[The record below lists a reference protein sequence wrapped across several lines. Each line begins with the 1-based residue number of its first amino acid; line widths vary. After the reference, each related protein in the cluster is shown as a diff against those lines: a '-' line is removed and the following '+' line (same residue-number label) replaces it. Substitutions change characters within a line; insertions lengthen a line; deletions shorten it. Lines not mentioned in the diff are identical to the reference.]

1 MTMKLQ
7 VALDTTSYS
16 EAIAIAKMVEPFVD
30 IIEVGTPL
38 IKSEG
43 MRIVREL
50 RHLFP
55 DKIIAADTKTMDVAF
70 LEATLVKK
78 AGATYFTVLALA
90 PRETLKEALRAKEE
104 LGIKVAVDFI
114 GVQDRVAMINELK
127 GRGFDAFI
135 LHTAIDKGQFNCKEL
150 DNLKEKPSEEI
161 FIAGGINADT
171 IPKIDK
177 TKVDVV
183 IIGRAITGTK
193 DPAELS
199 KLFSKM
205 VE

>member
-1 MTMKLQ
+1 MAMKLQ

-16 EAIAIAKMVEPFVD
+16 EAIAVAKMVEPFVD

-38 IKSEG
+38 LKSEG
-43 MRIVREL
+43 LRTIREL
-50 RHLFP
+50 RHIFP
-55 DKIIAADTKTMDVAF
+55 DKVIVADTKTMDVAF
-70 LEATLVKK
+70 LEASMVKK
-78 AGATYFTVLALA
+78 AGANYFTVLALA
-90 PRETLKEALRAKEE
+90 PRETLKEALRAKNE
-104 LGIKVAVDFI
+104 LGINVAVDFI
-114 GVQDRVAMINELK
+114 GVKDRVEMINELK

-135 LHTAIDKGQFNCKEL
+135 LHTAIDKGCFNCKEL
-150 DNLKEKPSEEI
+150 DAIKEKPSEEI
-161 FIAGGINADT
+161 FIAGGINAET
-171 IPKIDK
+171 IPKVDH
-177 TKVDVV
+177 TKVDAV